1 MLAQVL
7 LGRTSKQVAR
17 ALHISDLT
25 VRKHREN
32 LMRKLGVKSTQQL
45 LALASPT
52 GAEDT
57 VMTVPIEYDTGG
69 IHAAQKK
76 PEHPSQRLT
85 RGAKREST

>member
-1 MLAQVL
+1 MLALVL

-45 LALASPT
+45 LALAPQ
-52 GAEDT
+52 
-57 VMTVPIEYDTGG
+57 P
-69 IHAAQKK
+69 
-76 PEHPSQRLT
+76 
-85 RGAKREST
+85 